1 VTDRA
6 DVDVRLRA
14 LELLL
19 AHSSLSFRYVVGES
33 TSSLAID

>member
-6 DVDVRLRA
+6 DVDVRLRP

-19 AHSSLSFRYVVGES
+19 RHRRAPWL
-33 TSSLAID
+33 LAASGSR